1 MVGTRGLD
9 REVLRKH
16 IRPGQHVIDLVNLEQ
31 SRRANVN
38 GSYDGICW

>member
-1 MVGTRGLD
+1 
-9 REVLRKH
+9 
-16 IRPGQHVIDLVNLEQ
+16 VIDLVNLER